1 MTERRHEH
9 QQQPQTGQNDF
20 AHRSNRRGLFLVGLR
35 DRRLL
40 AALSQQELAELAG
53 THQSAICELEN
64 CKRAAFPQTVRR
76 LCAVLKVKP
85 LDLICKDHEGM
96 PSARKEALDTSVSA
110 DTNPHYC

>member
-1 MTERRHEH
+1 MTERKKRG
-9 QQQPQTGQNDF
+9 QQQAQRSQNDL
-20 AHRSNRRGLFLVGLR
+20 AHGSNSRGLFLVGLR

-53 THQSAICELEN
+53 THQSAVCALEN
-64 CKRAAFPQTVRR
+64 CKRAAFPQTVRQ

-96 PSARKEALDTSVSA
+96 PSAGKEALGTSVSA
-110 DTNPHYC
+110 DTNPPYC